1 MLVEIKARFDEEAN
15 IVWARKLERAG
26 AHVVYGLV
34 GLKTHS
40 KTALV
45 VRREGS
51 GLRRYVHIGTGNYNP
66 KTARLYVDLGLL
78 TARPEIGA
86 DVTDLFNVLTGL
98 SRQRTF
104 RRLLVA
110 PHSLR
115 SRFLQLVDRE
125 VAHAQAGRPA
135 RIVLKLNAIV
145 DVASIEALYDASQA
159 GVEIDLII
167 RAGCSLQPG
176 IPGVSDNIRVRS
188 IIGEFLEHSRIWSF
202 ENGGDREWYIG
213 SADLMDRNL
222 DRRVEAIVPVEDAEA
237 RTRLAHIVELMLADD
252 RRSWQ
257 LLPDATWVRTEALNG
272 GPGHHRHV
280 RDAQG
285 PGAGPRSHRRHP
297 ASAGRRRRL
306 AGPARV
312 TETAEPAGRTKPAP
326 RPIEVEL
333 KYRVLDLPAA
343 ERYLSA
349 ATIGPFTGASQ
360 ARSTQLEDRYVDT
373 ADRAMERAGFAVRLR
388 SSGSGVVV
396 SVKSRSQREGPGGAV
411 GREEM
416 EGPADRTA
424 GPPDWPA
431 SDARS
436 LVMELAG
443 DAPLVEVVTIR
454 QLRRKRQLRDGST
467 RVELSLD
474 EVDVVASKRVVGR
487 FIELEAELTKGD
499 EARLVG
505 LASAF
510 GGDPAL
516 KVANG
521 SKLDAALAAVQGAK
535 TKHGGG
541 SSSKSRSD
549 DADEDAELAIEGEA
563 ALLDDRESGA
573 NGDPRPRVLC
583 QCRPTT
589 SRRPPTTSTRRS
601 PAPRRPMP
609 LACRSAR
616 PRASPATTTS
626 PRPGARSC
634 ASTSPGCWPVRPG
647 RGPARIT
654 TELHA
659 MRVAT
664 RRQRAAWRVF
674 GSSFRVARTKRFR
687 NGLREIASRLGAVR
701 DLDVLLEAADEYRAD
716 LPVTEQRALEPLLA
730 RLAGPPRGRPG
741 AAESRARLG
750 RLPPLGRRLPRLRA
764 HRGCRRPAGRAGPA
778 TPGPRHGAVAHL
790 GRL

>member
-1 MLVEIKARFDEEAN
+1 M
-15 IVWARKLERAG
+15 
-26 AHVVYGLV
+26 
-34 GLKTHS
+34 
-40 KTALV
+40 
-45 VRREGS
+45 
-51 GLRRYVHIGTGNYNP
+51 
-66 KTARLYVDLGLL
+66 
-78 TARPEIGA
+78 
-86 DVTDLFNVLTGL
+86 
-98 SRQRTF
+98 
-104 RRLLVA
+104 
-110 PHSLR
+110 
-115 SRFLQLVDRE
+115 
-125 VAHAQAGRPA
+125 
-135 RIVLKLNAIV
+135 
-145 DVASIEALYDASQA
+145 
-159 GVEIDLII
+159 
-167 RAGCSLQPG
+167 
-176 IPGVSDNIRVRS
+176 
-188 IIGEFLEHSRIWSF
+188 
-202 ENGGDREWYIG
+202 
-213 SADLMDRNL
+213 
-222 DRRVEAIVPVEDAEA
+222 
-237 RTRLAHIVELMLADD
+237 
-252 RRSWQ
+252 
-257 LLPDATWVRTEALNG
+257 
-272 GPGHHRHV
+272 
-280 RDAQG
+280 
-285 PGAGPRSHRRHP
+285 
-297 ASAGRRRRL
+297 
-306 AGPARV
+306 

-396 SVKSRSQREGPGGAV
+396 SVKSRSQRTGPGGAV

-573 NGDPRPRVLC
+573 NGGSATASAVSVPADHLPS
-583 QCRPTT
+583 T
-589 SRRPPTTSTRRS
+589 SDDVDEAIAGAPSAD
-601 PAPRRPMP
+601 APRLSVSKTAGVTGDDHVAEAGRKVMRFH
-609 LACRSAR
+609 LARMLAR
-616 PRASPATTTS
+616 EAGTRA
-626 PRPGARSC
+626 GKDH
-634 ASTSPGCWPVRPG
+634 
-647 RGPARIT
+647 

-716 LPVTEQRALEPLLA
+716 LPVSEQRALEPLLA
-730 RLAGPPRGRPG
+730 DW
-741 AAESRARLG
+741 
-750 RLPPLGRRLPRLRA
+750 RA
-764 HRGCRRPAGRAGPA
+764 HREDALVLLNRELDSDGYHRWVDDYRDFVRTEGAAVLPVGPVQPHRVRDTAPSHIWAAYEQVRAYEPVLRWADVETLHDLRIAGKWLRYTLEFVREALGPDSA
-778 TPGPRHGAVAHL
+778 PLIARVTALQDHL
-790 GRL
+790 GLMHDADVAASMSRAFLVEHAGDLSPLEGAAIGRYLVTREREVTRLKRTIGGPWRGVAGVGFRRALGRVVAGL